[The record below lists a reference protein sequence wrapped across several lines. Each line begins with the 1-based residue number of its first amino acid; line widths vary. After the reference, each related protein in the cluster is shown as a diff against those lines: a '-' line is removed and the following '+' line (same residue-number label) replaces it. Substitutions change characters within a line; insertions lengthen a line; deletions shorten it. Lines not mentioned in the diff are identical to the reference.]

1 MQAHPPKYGSVR
13 IYTTKVKKHEGQK
26 KEKKPMNAL
35 KNRKM
40 CVCN

>member
-26 KEKKPMNAL
+26 KEKKTNECSKEPQDV
-35 KNRKM
+35 
-40 CVCN
+40 CV